1 MSDAPAIAVKAPADK
16 ALPFEQRLFIRSP
29 FGLVGTSLAIF
40 VLLFGSFLLLAT
52 FDGVTTIHR
61 VSTGWAF
68 SDAGWPAFVLS
79 LLCVTALAMQR
90 YARIAEARDVADY
103 AKILTGGVTSA
114 LDVTS
119 VAPREA
125 RYGRATAVGIAIGL
139 FVSGVIRFSEFREGH
154 LIPNLTMAWF
164 AAVTTFMIALFTRGV
179 EQTRA
184 GSRGYARTLHAEL
197 KIDLLRIDQLSV
209 LGRSAARTAVLWFVI
224 SAVVCLFFVGGD
236 LNWLTSLLTAACAA
250 MGVIMFINIV
260 SRIHR
265 LIVVAKRAELERIRA
280 RIDALRESL
289 HEDAFASAKLHGLLA
304 YEKRISDAPE
314 WPFDQTTAV
323 RVGASALILTVP
335 WFGQAVAAYLVD
347 HIGRVAG

>member
-1 MSDAPAIAVKAPADK
+1 MSDAPVLSVEAPAGK
-16 ALPFEQRLFIRSP
+16 ALPFEQRIFLNSP
-29 FGLVGTSLAIF
+29 FGLVGTAVAIF
-40 VLLFGSFLLLAT
+40 VALLGSFLLFAES
-52 FDGVTTIHR
+52 DGTPAIHR

-79 LLCVTALAMQR
+79 LLCATALAMQR
-90 YARIAEARDVADY
+90 YARLAEARDVAEY
-103 AKILTGGVTSA
+103 AKILTGGLESA
-114 LDVTS
+114 QDVVS
-119 VAPREA
+119 FAPREA
-125 RYGRATAVGIAIGL
+125 RYGRATVLGIVVGL
-139 FVSGVIRFSEFREGH
+139 VVSSLIRLSESH
-154 LIPNLTMAWF
+154 DNHIVPSLSMAWF
-164 AAVTTFMIALFTRGV
+164 AAVTTFLIVLFMRGV

-184 GSRGYARTLHAEL
+184 GNRGYGRTLQAEL

-209 LGRSAARTAVLWFVI
+209 LSRSAARTAVLWFVI
-224 SAVVCLFFVGGD
+224 SAVACLFFVGGD
-236 LNWLTSLLTAACAA
+236 LNWLTGLLTAACAA

-265 LIVVAKRAELERIRA
+265 LIVVAKRAELERIRG
-280 RIDALRESL
+280 RIDALRDSL

-323 RVGASALILTVP
+323 RVAASALILTVP